1 MNYSQTLTWL
11 FERLPMYQRVG
22 PPAMR
27 LGLDQMN
34 RLSAAL
40 GDVHRSTK
48 CIHIAGTNGKG
59 STAHMLA
66 SVLQTAGYTVGLYTS
81 PHLKDFRERIKIN
94 GQAVD
99 EKSVVDFVNQNLSIV
114 EEGGYSFFEVT
125 VGMAFS
131 IFAKAQVDV
140 AIVEVGLGG
149 RLDATNIITPIL
161 SVITH
166 ISKDHQQFLGDTIAA
181 IASEKAGIIKEN
193 IPVVLAKN
201 EKVVQQVITNKAKS
215 TSSPIFFAE
224 EVSPNEYTTDLLGDY
239 QKENLANVTMA
250 ITALSEFNVEEK
262 HLIQGLQSV
271 VKNTGFL
278 GRWQILQDSPKVIAD
293 VAHNVA
299 GIAAVI
305 EQIKTMKYDHLHIV
319 FGMVKDKDFGQIS
332 AYLPKDA
339 SYYFCSPNVIRSK
352 AVDQLFA
359 EASQLGF
366 RGATHDSVA
375 SALAAA
381 KQEASV
387 SDIILVCGSLFVV
400 TEVL

>member
-40 GDVHRSTK
+40 GDPHRSTK

-193 IPVVLAKN
+193 VPVVLAKN
-201 EKVVQQVITNKAKS
+201 EKVVQQVLIDKAKS

-239 QKENLANVTMA
+239 QIENLANVTMA

-271 VKNTGFL
+271 VKNTGFQ

-305 EQIKTMKYDHLHIV
+305 EQINT
-319 FGMVKDKDFGQIS
+319 
-332 AYLPKDA
+332 
-339 SYYFCSPNVIRSK
+339 IR
-352 AVDQLFA
+352 
-359 EASQLGF
+359 
-366 RGATHDSVA
+366 
-375 SALAAA
+375 
-381 KQEASV
+381 
-387 SDIILVCGSLFVV
+387 
-400 TEVL
+400 

>member
-1 MNYSQTLTWL
+1 
-11 FERLPMYQRVG
+11 MYQRVG

-40 GDVHRSTK
+40 GDPHGSTK

-99 EKSVVDFVNQNLSIV
+99 KKSVVDFVNQNLEV
-114 EEGGYSFFEVT
+114 LEEGGYSFFEVT

-181 IASEKAGIIKEN
+181 IAGEKAGIIKEN

-201 EKVVQQVITNKAKS
+201 EKVVQQVIIDKAKS
-215 TSSPIFFAE
+215 TSSPILFAE
-224 EVSPNEYTTDLLGDY
+224 PASQIEYTTDLLGDY

-262 HLIQGLQSV
+262 QLIEGLQSV
-271 VKNTGFL
+271 VKNTGFQ
-278 GRWQILQDSPKVIAD
+278 GRWQILQETPKVIAD
-293 VAHNVA
+293 IAHNAA

-305 EQIKTMKYDHLHIV
+305 EQIKTIKYNHLHIV

-332 AYLPKDA
+332 THLPKDA

-366 RGATHDSVA
+366 RGATHDSVHI
-375 SALAAA
+375 ALAAA
-381 KQEASV
+381 KQQASL
-387 SDIILVCGSLFVV
+387 SDIILVFGSLFVV

>member
-40 GDVHRSTK
+40 GDPHRSTK

-193 IPVVLAKN
+193 TPVVLAKN

-271 VKNTGFL
+271 VKNTGL
-278 GRWQILQDSPKVIAD
+278 QGRWQILQDSPKVIAD

-332 AYLPKDA
+332 SYLPKDA

-381 KQEASV
+381 KQEASL
-387 SDIILVCGSLFVV
+387 SDIILVCGSSFVV

>member
-40 GDVHRSTK
+40 GDPHRSTK
-48 CIHIAGTNGKG
+48 SIHIAGTNGKG

-99 EKSVVDFVNQNLSIV
+99 EKSIVDFVNQNLSIV

-201 EKVVQQVITNKAKS
+201 EKVVQQVIINKAKS

-224 EVSPNEYTTDLLGDY
+224 EVSQNEYTTDLLGDY

-250 ITALSEFNVEEK
+250 ITVLSEFNVEEK
-262 HLIQGLQSV
+262 HLIEGLQSV
-271 VKNTGFL
+271 VKNTGFQ

-293 VAHNVA
+293 VAHNAA

-305 EQIKTMKYDHLHIV
+305 EQIKTMKHEHLHIV

-332 AYLPKDA
+332 VYLPKDA
-339 SYYFCSPNVIRSK
+339 SYYFCSPKVIRSK

-366 RGATHDSVA
+366 RGATHNSVT

-381 KQEASV
+381 KQEASP